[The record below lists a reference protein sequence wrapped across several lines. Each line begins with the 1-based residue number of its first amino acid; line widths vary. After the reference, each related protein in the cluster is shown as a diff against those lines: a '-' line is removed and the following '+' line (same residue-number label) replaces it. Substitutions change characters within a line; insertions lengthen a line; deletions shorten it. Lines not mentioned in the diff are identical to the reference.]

1 LNGSGDSDAVFD
13 FLLHCWR
20 IENDFDISGGHSLC
34 FSISMDPKSW
44 IAIVLWLFCT
54 LGFLCDRLLV
64 LLEGGFCADLVF
76 QGSLLGVGEYV
87 VPMLSTDG
95 LFFDGGLLAG
105 GAS

>member
-1 LNGSGDSDAVFD
+1 
-13 FLLHCWR
+13 
-20 IENDFDISGGHSLC
+20 
-34 FSISMDPKSW
+34 M
-44 IAIVLWLFCT
+44 
-54 LGFLCDRLLV
+54 

-105 GAS
+105 GAN

>member
-1 LNGSGDSDAVFD
+1 
-13 FLLHCWR
+13 
-20 IENDFDISGGHSLC
+20 
-34 FSISMDPKSW
+34 M
-44 IAIVLWLFCT
+44 
-54 LGFLCDRLLV
+54 

-105 GAS
+105 GCRLTRLWMWMCVVWSVSPVRVAVRVPRAGRLDVLFVV

>member
-1 LNGSGDSDAVFD
+1 
-13 FLLHCWR
+13 
-20 IENDFDISGGHSLC
+20 
-34 FSISMDPKSW
+34 
-44 IAIVLWLFCT
+44 
-54 LGFLCDRLLV
+54 V

-105 GAS
+105 VQADTTLDALSSGCAWFGRSLRSGTPYVFPVLGGWIFCSWSETLPI

>member
-1 LNGSGDSDAVFD
+1 
-13 FLLHCWR
+13 
-20 IENDFDISGGHSLC
+20 
-34 FSISMDPKSW
+34 MDPKWW
-44 IAIVLWLFCT
+44 IAIALWLFCT
-54 LGFLCDRLLV
+54 LSLWCDRLLV
-64 LLEGGFCADLVF
+64 LLEGGFCAELVF